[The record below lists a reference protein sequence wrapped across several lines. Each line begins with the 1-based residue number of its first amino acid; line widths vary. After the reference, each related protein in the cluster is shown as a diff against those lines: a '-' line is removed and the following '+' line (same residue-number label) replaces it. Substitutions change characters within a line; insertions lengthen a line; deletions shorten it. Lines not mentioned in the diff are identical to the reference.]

1 MSPAGPERRGAD
13 ATPIDVAAL
22 GARAVLDLRM
32 RSRLLGSLWH
42 HQPAVI
48 AWLRHFG

>member
-1 MSPAGPERRGAD
+1 MEQ
-13 ATPIDVAAL
+13 PIDVANL
-22 GARAVLDLRM
+22 GARAVLDLQM

-48 AWLRHFG
+48 VWLRHFG

>member
-1 MSPAGPERRGAD
+1 MTPASSDAD
-13 ATPIDVAAL
+13 PPIDVAAL

-32 RSRLLGSLWH
+32 RSRLLGSLWQ